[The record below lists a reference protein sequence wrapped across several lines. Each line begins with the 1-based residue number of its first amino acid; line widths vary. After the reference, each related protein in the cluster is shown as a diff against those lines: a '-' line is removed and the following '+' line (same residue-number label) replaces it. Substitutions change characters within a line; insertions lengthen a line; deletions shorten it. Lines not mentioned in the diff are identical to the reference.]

1 MKSLFWLCAVSGLLF
16 VSQAQAAPL
25 PTQSDTM
32 IGKVAPFVTITAI
45 SVNKEGQLVVQ
56 GQTSESD
63 TKVMVNFPDETTALV
78 KANST
83 VSQDGL
89 YAYQA
94 VSKNFEPSGIIYA
107 TPNNQNRLGQ
117 STSAYWSM

>member
-1 MKSLFWLCAVSGLLF
+1 MKSFFWLCALSSLF
-16 VSQAQAAPL
+16 FVAQAQAHTQ
-25 PTQSDTM
+25 PTHSDTV

-56 GQTSESD
+56 GQASEAD
-63 TKVMVNFPDETTALV
+63 TKVMVNFPDETTALID
-78 KANST
+78 ANSA

-89 YAYQA
+89 YAYKA
-94 VSKNFEPSGIIYA
+94 VSKNFEPSGIIYS

-117 STSAYWSM
+117 SASAYWSM